1 VVRRNIHV
9 AAERT
14 RVIPILYLHEHGEI
28 SGGENSL
35 LILWERLD
43 RSRFRPILA
52 APCPSPLADR
62 ARSLGVDVRA
72 MSFPRMRDMMG
83 LAGTNI
89 IRGIR
94 RLVQEEKVRI
104 LHGNTPRT
112 NLLGSLA
119 ALGTGCRVVWHERT
133 LPEAEWDVDR
143 WLRFLPDRIICNSA
157 AVAERFRGTGKAVVI
172 LNGVPLDR
180 FRPGAGGADLRGA
193 LGIGTGDVLVGIVG
207 NFTPVKGHDIF
218 IHAASRLATRDR
230 TIRFWIVG
238 GETFA
243 GNQGRGAT
251 LRALVN
257 DLGLEK
263 CVQFLD
269 HRDDMPAVMDALD
282 ILAVPSYMEACSRAI
297 LEAMAAG
304 KPVVATNVGGNPEL
318 VKDGETGVL
327 DAPRDVDAL
336 AEAIMRLVEDP
347 HLRRRMGAAART
359 RAEADF
365 SVVRQV
371 RQTQALYADVLGSA

>member
-9 AAERT
+9 GAERT

-35 LILWERLD
+35 LVLWERLD

-52 APCPSPLADR
+52 APCPSPFADR

-83 LAGTNI
+83 LTGTNI
-89 IRGIR
+89 VRGIR
-94 RLVQEEKVRI
+94 RLVREEKVRI
-104 LHGNTPRT
+104 VHGNTPRT

-119 ALGTGCRVVWHERT
+119 VRGTGCRVVWHERT
-133 LPEAEWDVDR
+133 LPESEWDVDR
-143 WLRFLPDRIICNSA
+143 WLRFLPDRIICNSTA
-157 AVAERFRGTGKAVVI
+157 AAERFRGTGKAVVI
-172 LNGVPLDR
+172 LNGVHLDR

-193 LGIGTGDVLVGIVG
+193 LGIGTSDVLVGIAG

-218 IHAASRLATRDR
+218 IHAASRLAARDR
-230 TIRFWIVG
+230 TIRFWVVG

-243 GNQGRGAT
+243 GNKGRGAI

-269 HRDDMPAVMDALD
+269 HRDNMPVVMDALD

-327 DAPRDVDAL
+327 VAPRDVAAL
-336 AEAIMRLVEDP
+336 AEGIMRLSEDP
-347 HLRRRMGAAART
+347 HLRGRMGAAART

-371 RQTQALYADVLGSA
+371 GQTQALYADVLDSA

>member
-1 VVRRNIHV
+1 MVRRNIHV

-43 RSRFRPILA
+43 RSRFQPILA
-52 APCPSPLADR
+52 APCPSPFADR

-72 MSFPRMRDMMG
+72 MSFPRLRGMMG

-89 IRGIR
+89 ILGIR
-94 RLVQEEKVRI
+94 RLVRDEKVRI
-104 LHGNTPRT
+104 IHGNTPRT

-119 ALGTGCRVVWHERT
+119 VLGTGCRVVWHERT

-157 AVAERFRGTGKAVVI
+157 AVEERFRGEGKAVVI

-180 FRPGAGGADLRGA
+180 FRPREGSAVLRGA
-193 LGIGTGDVLVGIVG
+193 LGIGTSDVLVGIVG

-218 IHAASRLATRDR
+218 IHAASCLATRGR

-269 HRDDMPAVMDALD
+269 HRDDMSAVMDALD

-318 VKDGETGVL
+318 VKDSETGVL
-327 DAPRDVDAL
+327 VAPRDADAL
-336 AEAIMRLVEDP
+336 AEAIMRLAEDP

-359 RAEADF
+359 RAESDF
-365 SVVRQV
+365 SAVRQV
-371 RQTQALYADVLGSA
+371 GQTQALYEDVLGSA

>member
-1 VVRRNIHV
+1 
-9 AAERT
+9 
-14 RVIPILYLHEHGEI
+14 
-28 SGGENSL
+28 
-35 LILWERLD
+35 
-43 RSRFRPILA
+43 
-52 APCPSPLADR
+52 
-62 ARSLGVDVRA
+62 
-72 MSFPRMRDMMG
+72 M
-83 LAGTNI
+83 
-89 IRGIR
+89 
-94 RLVQEEKVRI
+94 
-104 LHGNTPRT
+104 
-112 NLLGSLA
+112 A

-157 AVAERFRGTGKAVVI
+157 AVAERFRGTNKAVVI
-172 LNGVPLDR
+172 LNGVSLDR
-180 FRPGAGGADLRGA
+180 FRPEAGGAVLRGA

-218 IHAASRLATRDR
+218 IHAASRLAARDR
-230 TIRFWIVG
+230 TIRFWVVG

-243 GNQGRGAT
+243 GNKGRGAT

-327 DAPRDVDAL
+327 VAPRDVAAL
-336 AEAIMRLVEDP
+336 AEAIRRLSEDT
-347 HLRRRMGAAART
+347 HLRRRMGATART
-359 RAEADF
+359 RAETDF

-371 RQTQALYADVLGSA
+371 GQTQALYADVLGSA